1 MFLKF
6 VVDISKP
13 VVRLDF
19 VLPDNCEMNEYEV
32 MIRTLNSHGDIVL
45 FYSTLSCELFVKN
58 IIFLHA
64 IFCNME
70 IITIIIPLKY
80 LVRKECNSALG
91 Y

>member
-32 MIRTLNSHGDIVL
+32 MIRTLNSHGYKIL
-45 FYSTLSCELFVKN
+45 FYSNLSCKLLSFRPGK
-58 IIFLHA
+58 ITFLHA
-64 IFCNME
+64 AA
-70 IITIIIPLKY
+70 T
-80 LVRKECNSALG
+80 
-91 Y
+91 